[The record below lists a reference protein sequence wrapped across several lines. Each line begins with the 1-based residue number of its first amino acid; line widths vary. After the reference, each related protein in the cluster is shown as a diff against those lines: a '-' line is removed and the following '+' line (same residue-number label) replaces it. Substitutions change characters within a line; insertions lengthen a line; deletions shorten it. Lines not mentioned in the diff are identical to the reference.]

1 MPVVSF
7 GDLRTPFVMTI
18 RPIILLCLLLFTSA
32 SLSAQQRVSGT
43 ISGIVT
49 EAESGESLIGAS
61 VALYADSASLGGRAL
76 RGAITNKFGFYSIAG
91 IPAGTY
97 IVQAR
102 SLGREPLTREVT
114 IRDDASDVRLDIRLA
129 SMPMSTSE
137 VVVEAKREDSPTHTI
152 SSVELRPGFMEQLP
166 SLGGEVD
173 VFRTL
178 QLLPGVKS
186 ISEISSGLY
195 VRGGSPDQNLILLD
209 GVIVYN
215 PTHLG
220 GFLSTFN
227 SDALRDVR
235 LIKGAFP
242 AEYGGRLSS
251 VVDMTMREG
260 TKEKVSG
267 AGGISLINSRLTV
280 EGPLGD
286 DATFMVSGR
295 RMYLDLVTALFPHSS
310 EIPTYYFYDANAKLN
325 YRLSERDHLY
335 LSGYFGRDVLNS
347 PVVDNDRF
355 EIGWGNVT
363 ANLRWMHIVSPTLFT
378 NFSAIYTDYDFSTLF
393 ADRYDGMGGGSR
405 SNDFKSVS
413 GIRDFMLRG
422 EAQYFPHENH
432 IVKAGIE
439 ATEHR
444 FRADASADI
453 EDFGTI
459 ERDPTIRTSLDASVY
474 LQDEWQI
481 TPELSANI
489 GGRLYYFE
497 NGRYLRAEPRISA
510 AYQIGDVVTL
520 KGAFS
525 RGNQFLH
532 LVARNDISL
541 PTDVWFP
548 STATV
553 KPSESTQGVLGI
565 ETTMFGDEY
574 LLTVEG
580 YYKTMRNVLE
590 YKDTASFSLDVPLE
604 NAFTAGD
611 GEAYG
616 VELFLN
622 KRLGSFTGWIGY
634 TLSWTKRTF
643 AELNYGRPFFP
654 RYDRRHDVSLV
665 LVYRL
670 GESWELG
677 ATWVYGTGQAYTVPT
692 GQYRFA
698 HQEIDDPGSVDAGY
712 NERLDYTE
720 RNEYRLPAFHKLD
733 LNFAHSFTWFDL
745 PFKLSINLYN
755 AYGRKNVF
763 AQYVDRQTVQ
773 DPTTGEYYDEYK
785 FKRFTLFPFVPTIG
799 LGFKF

>member
-1 MPVVSF
+1 MHPV
-7 GDLRTPFVMTI
+7 R
-18 RPIILLCLLLFTSA
+18 RILLLMLAVTA
-32 SLSAQQRVSGT
+32 PAMAQRVSGT
-43 ISGIVT
+43 LSGIVT
-49 EAESGESLIGAS
+49 EAESGESVIGAS
-61 VALYADSASLGGRAL
+61 VAVYADSASLGRSAL

-91 IPAGTY
+91 IAPGRY
-97 IVQAR
+97 LVQVR
-102 SLGREPLTREVT
+102 SIGLAPTTQEVT
-114 IRDDASDVRLDIRLA
+114 IGEEADDLRLDVRLGEGGVR
-129 SMPMSTSE
+129 TRE
-137 VVVEAKREDSPTHTI
+137 VVVEADRDASPTGTI

-186 ISEISSGLY
+186 VSEVSSGLY

-260 TKEKVSG
+260 TKEKISG

-280 EGPLGD
+280 EGPITE

-295 RMYLDLVTALFPHSS
+295 RMYLDLLTSLAPES
-310 EIPTYYFYDANAKLN
+310 ENIPTYYFYDANTKLN
-325 YRLSERDHLY
+325 YRLSESDHLY

-347 PVVDNDRF
+347 AVGSSSEFEDRF
-355 EIGWGNVT
+355 EITWGNIT
-363 ANLRWMHIVSPTLFT
+363 GNLRWMHIVSPSLFT

-393 ADRYDGMGGGSR
+393 EDQYGNGSGS
-405 SNDFKSVS
+405 SNFKSVT

-422 EAQYFPHENH
+422 EAQYFPHQDH

-439 ATEHR
+439 STEHR
-444 FRADASADI
+444 FRADASA
-453 EDFGTI
+453 ELGEFSRI

-481 TPELSANI
+481 TPRLSTNI
-489 GGRLYYFE
+489 GGRVYYFE
-497 NGRYLRAEPRISA
+497 SGDHLRVEPRVSA
-510 AYQIGDVVTL
+510 AYQLTDAVSL
-520 KGAFS
+520 KGAYS
-525 RGNQFLH
+525 MGNQFLH

-548 STATV
+548 STETIR
-553 KPSESTQGVLGI
+553 PSESEQGVLGV
-565 ETTMFGDEY
+565 ETSLMDGEY
-574 LLTVEG
+574 LVTVEG

-604 NAFTAGD
+604 NSFAAGD

-622 KRLGSFTGWIGY
+622 KRMGSFTGWLGY
-634 TLSWTKRTF
+634 TLAWTRRTF
-643 AELNYGRPFFP
+643 EELNHGKPFYP
-654 RYDRRHDVSLV
+654 RHDRRHDISLV

-692 GQYRFA
+692 GQYRFQHA
-698 HQEIDDPGSVDAGY
+698 VVGKTDPENPYAD
-712 NERLDYTE
+712 ERLDYTE

-733 LNFAHSFTWFDL
+733 LNFAHSFTWFNL
-745 PFKLSINLYN
+745 PFKLSINIYN

-763 AQYVDRQTVQ
+763 AQYVDREYTQ
-773 DPTTGEYYDEYK
+773 DPVTGQYSNDYEYK

-799 LGFKF
+799 LNFKF

>member
-1 MPVVSF
+1 MNT
-7 GDLRTPFVMTI
+7 LRRLV
-18 RPIILLCLLLFTSA
+18 LLLA
-32 SLSAQQRVSGT
+32 LVALAGEVRAQGRVSGT
-43 ISGIVT
+43 VSGIVT
-49 EAESGESLIGAS
+49 EAESGETVIGAA
-61 VALYADSASLGGRAL
+61 VAVYADSASLGRKAL
-76 RGAITNKFGFYSIAG
+76 RGAITNKFGFYSISG
-91 IPAGTY
+91 IAPGTY
-97 IVQAR
+97 FVQVRAIG
-102 SLGREPLTREVT
+102 LATTTQEVT
-114 IRDDASDVRLDIRLA
+114 ITPNQSDLRLDVTLA
-129 SMPMSTSE
+129 PSAVTTDE
-137 VVVEAKREDSPTHTI
+137 VVVEGKRETSPTRAI

-186 ISEISSGLY
+186 ISEVSSGLY

-260 TKEKVSG
+260 TKEKISG

-280 EGPLGD
+280 EGPITE

-295 RMYLDLVTALFPHSS
+295 RMYLDALTSLLPESE
-310 EIPTYYFYDANAKLN
+310 EIPQYYFYDANAKVN
-325 YRLSERDHLY
+325 YRLSPSDHLY

-347 PVVDNDRF
+347 PVSDNDVF
-355 EIGWGNVT
+355 SITWGNIT
-363 ANLRWMHIVSPTLFT
+363 GNLRWMHIVSPTLFT

-393 ADRYDGMGGGSR
+393 EDTYGGNGGS
-405 SNDFKSVS
+405 SGSSSSFKSVT

-422 EAQYFPHENH
+422 EAQWFPHEDH
-432 IVKAGIE
+432 IIKTGIE

-444 FRADASADI
+444 FRADASAEI
-453 EDFGTI
+453 TDFGRI
-459 ERDPTIRTSLDASVY
+459 ERDPTIRTSLDASFY

-497 NGRYLRAEPRISA
+497 SGKHLRAEPRVSA
-510 AYQIGDVVTL
+510 AYQLTDYISL

-525 RGNQFLH
+525 LGNQFLH
-532 LVARNDISL
+532 LVSRNDISL

-548 STATV
+548 STTTIA
-553 KPSESTQGVLGI
+553 PSESMQGVLGM
-565 ETTMFGDEY
+565 ETSLFDGEY
-574 LLTVEG
+574 LVTLEG
-580 YYKTMRNVLE
+580 YYKTMKNVLE

-616 VELFLN
+616 VELFVN
-622 KRLGSFTGWIGY
+622 KRIGSFTGWVGY
-634 TLSWTKRTF
+634 TLAWTRRTF
-643 AELNYGRPFFP
+643 DELNFGRPFYP
-654 RYDRRHDVSLV
+654 RHDRRHDVSVV
-665 LVYRL
+665 LVYKL

-692 GQYRFA
+692 GQYRFE
-698 HQEIDDPGSVDAGY
+698 HREVEDPNSFGIGY
-712 NERLDYTE
+712 SERLDYTE

-733 LNFAHSFTWFDL
+733 LNFAHSFEWFKL
-745 PFKLSINLYN
+745 PFKLSINIYN

-763 AQYVDRQTVQ
+763 AQYVDREWRQ
-773 DPTTGEYYDEYK
+773 DPQTGEYYDEYK

>member
-1 MPVVSF
+1 MFVRMSI
-7 GDLRTPFVMTI
+7 LR
-18 RPIILLCLLLFTSA
+18 RLSLLLALVATTT
-32 SLSAQQRVSGT
+32 SLSAQGRVTGT
-43 ISGIVT
+43 VSGIVT
-49 EAESGESLIGAS
+49 EAESGESVVGAAVS
-61 VALYADSASLGGRAL
+61 LYADSASVGRKAL
-76 RGAITNKFGFYSIAG
+76 RGALSNKFGFYSISG
-91 IPAGTY
+91 IAPGTY
-97 IVQAR
+97 YVQVR
-102 SLGREPLTREVT
+102 SIGLSPALQRVT
-114 IRDDASDVRLDIRLA
+114 ISDAAADVRLDVQLA
-129 SMPMSTSE
+129 AGAVQSE
-137 VVVEAKREDSPTHTI
+137 GVVVEGKREDSPTRAI

-215 PTHLG
+215 PSHLG
-220 GFLSTFN
+220 GFLSTLN

-260 TKEKVSG
+260 TKEKISG

-280 EGPLGD
+280 EGPITE
-286 DATFMVSGR
+286 DATFMLSGR
-295 RMYLDLVTALFPHSS
+295 RMYLDLLTSLAPES
-310 EIPTYYFYDANAKLN
+310 EDIPTYYFYDANAKFN
-325 YRLSERDHLY
+325 YRLSESDHIY

-347 PVVDNDRF
+347 PESVGDNF
-355 EIGWGNVT
+355 SITWGNIT
-363 ANLRWMHIVSPTLFT
+363 TNLRWMHIVSPTLFT

-393 ADRYDGMGGGSR
+393 EDQYGGGGGSG
-405 SNDFKSVS
+405 SSSAHFKSVS

-422 EAQYFPHENH
+422 EAQYFPHEDH
-432 IVKAGIE
+432 IIKTGLE

-444 FRADASADI
+444 FRADASA
-453 EDFGTI
+453 ELTDFGKI
-459 ERDPTIRTSLDASVY
+459 ERDPTIRTSLDASFY
-474 LQDEWQI
+474 LQDEWQV
-481 TPELSANI
+481 TPQLSANI
-489 GGRLYYFE
+489 GGRLYYFQ
-497 NGRYLRAEPRISA
+497 NGDYFRAEPRVSA
-510 AYQIGDVVTL
+510 AYQLTDEVSL

-525 RGNQFLH
+525 MGNQFLH

-548 STATV
+548 STETV
-553 KPSESTQGVLGI
+553 RPSESMQGVLGV
-565 ETTMFGDEY
+565 ESSLFDGEY

-604 NAFTAGD
+604 NAFAAGD

-616 VELFLN
+616 VEFFLN
-622 KRLGSFTGWIGY
+622 KRIGEVTGWIGY
-634 TLSWTKRTF
+634 TLAWTRRTF
-643 AELNYGRPFFP
+643 EELNFGRPFYP
-654 RYDRRHDVSLV
+654 RHDRRHDISLV

-692 GQYRFA
+692 GQYRFG
-698 HQEIDDPGSVDAGY
+698 HTEIDDPSRDPSGIGY
-712 NERLDYTE
+712 SERLDYTE

-733 LNFAHSFTWFDL
+733 LNFAHSFSWFKL
-745 PFKLSINLYN
+745 PFKLSLNIYN

-763 AQYVDRQTVQ
+763 AQYVDREYTR
-773 DPTTGEYYDEYK
+773 DPVTGEYFDEYK

-799 LGFKF
+799 LSFKF

>member
-1 MPVVSF
+1 MQRLVRLV
-7 GDLRTPFVMTI
+7 
-18 RPIILLCLLLFTSA
+18 LLLIVSA
-32 SLSAQQRVSGT
+32 TPVLAQRVSGT
-43 ISGIVT
+43 LSGIVT
-49 EAESGESLIGAS
+49 EAESGESVIGAS
-61 VALYADSASLGGRAL
+61 VAIYADSASLGRSAM

-91 IPAGTY
+91 IAPGRYLVQVRSIGLAPAK
-97 IVQAR
+97 QAIEIGER
-102 SLGREPLTREVT
+102 A
-114 IRDDASDVRLDIRLA
+114 DDLRLDVRLSESSVR
-129 SMPMSTSE
+129 TRE
-137 VVVEAKREDSPTHTI
+137 VVVEADRDASPTGSI
-152 SSVELRPGFMEQLP
+152 SAVELRPGFMEQLP

-186 ISEISSGLY
+186 ISEVSSGLY

-260 TKEKVSG
+260 TKEKISG

-280 EGPLGD
+280 EGPITE

-295 RMYLDLVTALFPHSS
+295 RMYLDLLTSLAPESE

-325 YRLSERDHLY
+325 YRLSESDHLY

-347 PVVDNDRF
+347 ATGSRADGVARDHF
-355 EIGWGNVT
+355 EITWGNVT
-363 ANLRWMHIVSPTLFT
+363 ANLRWMHIVSPSLFT

-393 ADRYDGMGGGSR
+393 EDQYGGGTNS
-405 SNDFKSVS
+405 SNFKSVT
-413 GIRDFMLRG
+413 GIRDVMLRG
-422 EAQYFPHENH
+422 EAQWFPHADH
-432 IVKAGIE
+432 IVKTGIE

-444 FRADASADI
+444 FRADASA
-453 EDFGTI
+453 ELGDFPRI
-459 ERDPTIRTSLDASVY
+459 ERDPTIRRSLDASLY

-481 TPELSANI
+481 SPRLSANI

-497 NGRYLRAEPRISA
+497 SGDYVRVEPRLSA
-510 AYQIGDVVTL
+510 AYQLDEVVTL
-520 KGAFS
+520 KGAYS
-525 RGNQFLH
+525 MGNQFLH

-548 STATV
+548 STSTIA
-553 KPSESTQGVLGI
+553 PSESQQGVLGV
-565 ETTMFGDEY
+565 ETSLLDGEY
-574 LLTVEG
+574 LVTVEG

-604 NAFTAGD
+604 NSFAAGD

-616 VELFLN
+616 VELFIN
-622 KRLGSFTGWIGY
+622 KRIGSFTGWIGY
-634 TLSWTKRTF
+634 TLAWTKRTF
-643 AELNYGRPFFP
+643 EELNDGQPFYP
-654 RYDRRHDVSLV
+654 RHDRRHDVSLV

-692 GQYRFA
+692 GQYRFTH
-698 HQEIDDPGSVDAGY
+698 HQVGGGDPEYVGGY
-712 NERLDYTE
+712 DERLDYTG

-733 LNFAHSFTWFDL
+733 LNFAHSFTWFSL
-745 PFKLSINLYN
+745 PFKLSLNVYN

-763 AQYVDRQTVQ
+763 AQYVDRIYTQ

-799 LGFKF
+799 LSFKF

>member
-1 MPVVSF
+1 M
-7 GDLRTPFVMTI
+7 
-18 RPIILLCLLLFTSA
+18 A
-32 SLSAQQRVSGT
+32 QRVTGT

-49 EAESGESLIGAS
+49 EAESGEAIIGGS
-61 VALYADSASLGGRAL
+61 VAIYADSTTLGRSAL

-91 IPAGTY
+91 IAPGHY
-97 IVQAR
+97 LVQVR
-102 SLGREPLTREVT
+102 SIGLESATQEVT
-114 IRDDASDVRLDIRLA
+114 IGERADDLRLDVRLAESPVR
-129 SMPMSTSE
+129 TRE
-137 VVVEAKREDSPTHTI
+137 VVVEADRERSPTGTI
-152 SSVELRPGFMEQLP
+152 SSVELKPGFMEQLP

-186 ISEISSGLY
+186 ISEVSSGLY

-251 VVDMTMREG
+251 VIDMTMREG
-260 TKEKVSG
+260 TKEKISG

-280 EGPLGD
+280 EGPITE

-295 RMYLDLVTALFPHSS
+295 RMYLDLLTPLLPES
-310 EIPTYYFYDANAKLN
+310 EDIPTYYFYDANAKLN
-325 YRLSERDHLY
+325 YRLSESDHLF
-335 LSGYFGRDVLNS
+335 LSGYFGRDVLDS
-347 PVVDNDRF
+347 PEGEQRDGGARDHF
-355 EIGWGNVT
+355 EVTWGNVT

-393 ADRYDGMGGGSR
+393 EDVYGGPTGGGSS
-405 SNDFKSVS
+405 SNFKSVT

-422 EAQYFPHENH
+422 EAQLFPHPDH

-444 FRADASADI
+444 FRADASA
-453 EDFGTI
+453 ELGDFPRI

-481 TPELSANI
+481 TPLLSANI

-497 NGRYLRAEPRISA
+497 NGEYLRAEPRVSA
-510 AYQIGDVVTL
+510 AFQLTDEVTL
-520 KGAFS
+520 KGAYS
-525 RGNQFLH
+525 MGNQFLH
-532 LVARNDISL
+532 LVARNDIAL

-548 STATV
+548 STSTILPA
-553 KPSESTQGVLGI
+553 ESQQGVLGV
-565 ETTMFGDEY
+565 ESSLFNGEY

-604 NAFTAGD
+604 QSFAAGD

-616 VELFLN
+616 LEVFLN
-622 KRLGSFTGWIGY
+622 KRLGAFTGWIGY
-634 TLSWTKRTF
+634 TLAWTTRTF
-643 AELNYGRPFFP
+643 EELNRGRPFYP
-654 RYDRRHDVSLV
+654 RHDRRHDVSVV

-692 GQYRFA
+692 GQYQFS
-698 HQEIDDPGSVDAGY
+698 HEEIEGTDDDPFNWYD
-712 NERLDYTE
+712 ERLDYTE
-720 RNEYRLPAFHKLD
+720 RNAYRLPAFHKLD
-733 LNFAHSFTWFDL
+733 LNFAHSFSWFKL
-745 PFKLSINLYN
+745 PFKLSLNLYN
-755 AYGRKNVF
+755 AYGRRNVF
-763 AQYVDRQTVQ
+763 AQYVDRVYTQ
-773 DPTTGEYYDEYK
+773 DPVTGEYFDEYK